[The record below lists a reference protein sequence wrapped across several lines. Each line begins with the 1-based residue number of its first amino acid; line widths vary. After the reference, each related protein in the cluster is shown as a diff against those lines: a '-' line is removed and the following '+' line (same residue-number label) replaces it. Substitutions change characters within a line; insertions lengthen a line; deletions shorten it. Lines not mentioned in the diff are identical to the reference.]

1 MQKIFIF
8 NRLPS
13 LNRQSSGC
21 DREISEKSWVLH
33 VIGDSRC
40 RIATSCY
47 APRRLI
53 SGFPAAAIQRFGGQ
67 DRQAR
72 RAGAA
77 CILAALNPG
86 PHPRQSPAPIAP
98 HHGPRG
104 CALETLCE
112 AKKSRHCAENFHER
126 ACRSVQTFFA
136 RKQGWE

>member
-21 DREISEKSWVLH
+21 DREISEKSCALH

-40 RIATSCY
+40 RKATSGH

-53 SGFPAAAIQRFGGQ
+53 SGFPAAAIRRPGGQ

-72 RAGAA
+72 RAGVA
-77 CILAALNPG
+77 
-86 PHPRQSPAPIAP
+86 
-98 HHGPRG
+98 
-104 CALETLCE
+104 
-112 AKKSRHCAENFHER
+112 
-126 ACRSVQTFFA
+126 
-136 RKQGWE
+136 